1 MAALFAIIFV
11 VNDKEDE
18 KNSIYV
24 DGVRITIDTKGG
36 TGRGM
41 TLEALNGIKI
51 FRYQFQ
57 YYQHCLV
64 MKASFVLMLIISI
77 LYIIFASL
85 LIHGARKVI

>member
-1 MAALFAIIFV
+1 MAALFAITFV
-11 VNDKEDE
+11 VIDQEDE
-18 KNSIYV
+18 KNSRYV
-24 DGVRITIDTKGG
+24 DGVRITIDTKG
-36 TGRGM
+36 GRGM